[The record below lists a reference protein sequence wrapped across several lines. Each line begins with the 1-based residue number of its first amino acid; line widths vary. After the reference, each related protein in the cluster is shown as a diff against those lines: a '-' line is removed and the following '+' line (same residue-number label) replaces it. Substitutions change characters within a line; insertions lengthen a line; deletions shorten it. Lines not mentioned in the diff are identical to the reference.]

1 MNNTSI
7 YNKIETE
14 FSIINDA
21 NSLIS
26 IAVQGINH
34 YPENFVKVILNK
46 RSGYFDLM
54 NMVRGKEYTVAS
66 FSEEDRA
73 IIAVYIYG
81 KNKLEFKDY
90 NSNIKDEIDK
100 AQSLEEIKT
109 IFMLVFGERYYSFF
123 DRRKGRIVLEK
134 ENNDRYNVLYYGKDK
149 SIIYITKSRKL
160 NIAAK
165 VLCNYSIDLKHFY
178 EIIEKLELEEDFK
191 FVEELKKLYLF
202 DCSDCNSID

>member
-1 MNNTSI
+1 
-7 YNKIETE
+7 
-14 FSIINDA
+14 
-21 NSLIS
+21 
-26 IAVQGINH
+26 

-109 IFMLVFGERYYSFF
+109 IFMLVFGEQYYSFF

-134 ENNDRYNVLYYGKDK
+134 ENNDRYNV
-149 SIIYITKSRKL
+149 
-160 NIAAK
+160 
-165 VLCNYSIDLKHFY
+165 
-178 EIIEKLELEEDFK
+178 
-191 FVEELKKLYLF
+191 
-202 DCSDCNSID
+202 